1 MAQFPPSSPYRVI
14 ISEFIIALSSLCG
27 RAFVQ
32 RALPEMVLKYC
43 EIGYFTPSMPMRDQS
58 RFLLTA

>member
-1 MAQFPPSSPYRVI
+1 MI

-58 RFLLTA
+58 RSLPSA